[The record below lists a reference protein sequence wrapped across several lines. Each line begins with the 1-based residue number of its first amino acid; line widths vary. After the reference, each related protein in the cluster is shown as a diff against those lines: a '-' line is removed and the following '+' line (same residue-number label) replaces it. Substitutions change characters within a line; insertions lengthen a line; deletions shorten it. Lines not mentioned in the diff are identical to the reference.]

1 MQFIWYNGKGHQEGV
16 DSMIPTYHL
25 TVGYVDGHTEDY
37 YSSVKR
43 ELIKTEKDLVDMFE
57 DQIEYTNLTE
67 VTS

>member
-1 MQFIWYNGKGHQEGV
+1 
-16 DSMIPTYHL
+16 MIPTYHL